1 MHQTGEAEHRMD
13 MLTEIESGT
22 LRGRTGIGPAGVRHY
37 LGIPYAA
44 PPLGALRWRA
54 PQPVLPWAGTR
65 DATRFGDDAPQESA
79 RALRGAGM
87 SEDCLTLNVW
97 APEGARALP
106 VLVWL
111 HGGGFTNG
119 SGSDPRS
126 DGAALATRGAVV
138 VTVNYRLGLLGYL
151 AHPGLSATSDEG
163 ISGNYGLLDQIA
175 ALGWV
180 RRNIAAFGGDPARVT
195 LAGVSAGGSAAALL
209 LTVPAADAL
218 FSRVVMHSPGTWR
231 RLATLAEAEQ
241 AGAALGDL
249 ERLRVLDADAL
260 LALAPRL
267 DAGPRGLTTPRKLRP
282 IQDGVI
288 LPLDE
293 RAAHLGGQ
301 ARAMPMII
309 GNTACEGRFF
319 MPSLPQRS
327 PDDFAAYL
335 RAGFPACFD
344 DISAAYPVTDEDSV
358 RAQLSSLFGD
368 ALFNVGVGAIARCN
382 AAREARTW
390 RHLFAF
396 NPAGQSGI
404 PTHTQDI
411 PVLFGNLPPRMT
423 EGARA
428 LSAAMGEAWVRSAAT
443 GDPNGG
449 TLPAWPACDADGAYL
464 ALDDPPRPGTAWRQA
479 ELARLETWMA
489 REG

>member
-1 MHQTGEAEHRMD
+1 
-13 MLTEIESGT
+13 MLTEIETGT
-22 LRGRTGIGPAGVRHY
+22 LRGRTGNGLAQPRQDPGVRQY

-44 PPLGALRWRA
+44 PPVGALRWRA
-54 PQPVLPWAGTR
+54 PQPALPWAGTR

-79 RALRGAGM
+79 RALRGADM

-97 APEGARALP
+97 APEEARNLP

-126 DGAALATRGAVV
+126 DGAALAARGAVV

-151 AHPGLSATSDEG
+151 AHPGLSAASPEG

-180 RRNIAAFGGDPARVT
+180 RRNIAEFGGDPARVT
-195 LAGVSAGGSAAALL
+195 LAGVSAGGSAASLL
-209 LTVPAADAL
+209 LTAPASAGL

-249 ERLRVLDADAL
+249 ERLRALDADAL
-260 LALAPRL
+260 LALAPHL
-267 DAGPRGLTTPRKLRP
+267 DAGPRGLTLPRKLRP
-282 IQDGVI
+282 IQDGVV

-293 RAAHLGGQ
+293 REAHRGGQ
-301 ARAMPMII
+301 ARSMPMII
-309 GNTACEGRFF
+309 GNTASEGRFF
-319 MPSLPQRS
+319 LPSLPQRT
-327 PDDFAAYL
+327 PEDFVAYL
-335 RAGFPACFD
+335 HAGFPACFEELR
-344 DISAAYPVTDEDSV
+344 AAYPVAGEESV
-358 RAQLSSLFGD
+358 RATLAEVFGD
-368 ALFNVGVGAIARCN
+368 ALFNVGVGAIARHN
-382 AAREARTW
+382 AARGMPTW

-396 NPAGQSGI
+396 NPTGQSGI

-411 PVLFGNLPPRMT
+411 PFLFGNLPPRMS
-423 EGARA
+423 EGARN
-428 LSAAMGEAWVRSAAT
+428 LSAAMGKAWVRFAAT

-449 TLPAWPACDADGAYL
+449 TLPVWPASDADGAYL
-464 ALDDPPRPGTAWRQA
+464 ALDDPPHAGAAWRQDR
-479 ELARLETWMA
+479 LAALEAWMA